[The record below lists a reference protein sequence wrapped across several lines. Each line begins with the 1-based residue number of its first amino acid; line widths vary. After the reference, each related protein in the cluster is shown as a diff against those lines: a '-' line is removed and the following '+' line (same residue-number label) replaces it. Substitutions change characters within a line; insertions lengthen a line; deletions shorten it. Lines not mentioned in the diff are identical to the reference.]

1 MSAGPSGRFFTQG
14 TFCEVPVRS
23 TGAGDRFNAGY
34 CLVLGSAVC
43 GFFVRNAR
51 SPSRT
56 EVLKLLRQWAEEDLQ
71 RARDGVL
78 DYLTFKK

>member
-1 MSAGPSGRFFTQG
+1 MQVTASTRG
-14 TFCEVPVRS
+14 TAIGLLADGSPEDCP
-23 TGAGDRFNAGY
+23 
-34 CLVLGSAVC
+34 VLGSAVC